1 MEPRAGKET
10 IREIARKEAEE
21 NNLKRRKDRIRSLL
35 ESKRFPPTHQ
45 TIQTASQR
53 QPESEGKEILK

>member
-45 TIQTASQR
+45 TIQTASQI
-53 QPESEGKEILK
+53 QPE